1 MRQTLCDGYLV
12 IFALAQAVI
21 LLMLTPLFTGI
32 SRQIRARMHSRR
44 GPGIWQDYR
53 DIHKL
58 FKRQEVAPTSSG
70 LMFLLMPWVLISSML
85 VLAMALPLFITVSP
99 FAGGGD
105 LITLIYLL
113 ALFRFFFALSGLDTG
128 SPFAGVGASREL
140 TLGILVE
147 PMLILSLLVLALIAG
162 EIFAAGLWL
171 HIDGLGGLFLAILG
185 VIGFLTGIYSIGYM
199 RHEVAHGE
207 LSPVTLCDYY
217 GFFHLFLF
225 TMLLVVTSNNLI
237 VMWAAI
243 EATTLSSAFL
253 VGIYGQ
259 RSSLEAAWKYI
270 IICTV
275 GVAFGL
281 FGTVLVYANAASV
294 MPQAEMAIF
303 WSEVLK
309 QSSLLDPTLMLLAFV
324 FVLIG
329 FGTKTGLFPMHAW
342 LPDAHS
348 EAPSPVSALLSAV
361 LLNCALLVLIRY
373 YIIICQAIGS
383 DFPNRLLLIFGML
396 SVAVAAFFILVQRDI
411 KRLLAYSS
419 VENMGL
425 VAVALGIGGP
435 LGIFAALLH
444 ILNHSLAKTLLF
456 CGSGNVLL
464 KYGTR
469 DLNVVCGMLKIMP
482 FTAVLFGGGA
492 LALAGMPPF
501 NIFLSEFM
509 TVTAGLARNHLLL
522 IVLLLLLLT
531 LVLAGLVRMAA
542 RVLMAKP
549 PQAVNRGDLGWLTTS
564 PMVILLVMML
574 AMGTHI
580 PQPVIRI
587 LAGASTIVLSGT
599 HDLPAQRS
607 TWHDFLPSGTASV
620 SEKHSER

>member
-1 MRQTLCDGYLV
+1 MSYSAL
-12 IFALAQAVI
+12 FAL
-21 LLMLTPLFTGI
+21 LLITPLFFSLLCFACRLLVKAQRHVVTFLHTTGI
-32 SRQIRARMHSRR
+32 
-44 GPGIWQDYR
+44 
-53 DIHKL
+53 
-58 FKRQEVAPTSSG
+58 T
-70 LMFLLMPWVLISSML
+70 LLLILALWL
-85 VLAMALPLFITVSP
+85 VN
-99 FAGGGD
+99 
-105 LITLIYLL
+105 ITLNEGGI
-113 ALFRFFFALSGLDTG
+113 FAANLWLHLDSLSGL
-128 SPFAGVGASREL
+128 F
-140 TLGILVE
+140 LGL
-147 PMLILSLLVLALIAG
+147 
-162 EIFAAGLWL
+162 
-171 HIDGLGGLFLAILG
+171 LG

-199 RHEVAHGE
+199 GHEVDHGE
-207 LSPVTLCDYY
+207 ISQNTLCDYY

-281 FGTVLVYANAASV
+281 FGTVLVYANAASI
-294 MPQAEMAIF
+294 MPDPELAIF
-303 WSEVLK
+303 WTAVL
-309 QSSLLDPTLMLLAFV
+309 QQAPLLDPMLMLLAFV

-329 FGTKTGLFPMHAW
+329 FGTKIGLFPMHAW

-348 EAPSPVSALLSAV
+348 EAPSPVSALISAV

-373 YIIICQAIGS
+373 YVIICQSIGN
-383 DFPNRLLLIFGML
+383 DFPNKLLLIFGML
-396 SVAVAAFFILVQRDI
+396 SVAVAAFFILVQRDM

-435 LGIFAALLH
+435 LGILAALLH
-444 ILNHSLAKTLLF
+444 TLNHSLAKTLLF

-469 DLNVVCGMLKIMP
+469 DLNVIRGMLKIMP
-482 FTAVLFGGGA
+482 FSAVLLGAGA

-509 TVTAGLARNHLLL
+509 TITAGLARQHLVLT
-522 IVLLLLLLT
+522 IVLLLLLT

-542 RVLMAKP
+542 RVLFARP
-549 PQAVNRGDLGWLTTS
+549 PEAVIRGEISWLTTT
-564 PMVILLVMML
+564 PMALLVVMML
-574 AMGTHI
+574 MMGTDI
-580 PQPVIRI
+580 PQPIIRI
-587 LAGASTIVLSGT
+587 LQNASVIVLAGT
-599 HDLPAQRS
+599 DEFPAQIMS
-607 TWHDFLPSGTASV
+607 WQDFITTDTASLPE
-620 SEKHSER
+620 SKSER

>member
-1 MRQTLCDGYLV
+1 MSHALLFTL
-12 IFALAQAVI
+12 
-21 LLMLTPLFTGI
+21 LLLTPLVI
-32 SRQIRARMHSRR
+32 C
-44 GPGIWQDYR
+44 
-53 DIHKL
+53 
-58 FKRQEVAPTSSG
+58 
-70 LMFLLMPWVLISSML
+70 
-85 VLAMALPLFITVSP
+85 ALC
-99 FAGGGD
+99 FACRFCGAYAEKGVTIVHCLG
-105 LITLIYLL
+105 ITLLLLL
-113 ALFRFFFALSGLDTG
+113 AL
-128 SPFAGVGASREL
+128 L
-140 TLGILVE
+140 TVNE
-147 PMLILSLLVLALIAG
+147 AMHEQ
-162 EIFAAGLWL
+162 EIFAAQRWL
-171 HIDGLGGLFLAILG
+171 HIDSLSGLFLALLG
-185 VIGFLTGIYSIGYM
+185 IIAFLTGLYSIGYM
-199 RHEVAHGE
+199 RHEVEHGE
-207 LSPVTLCDYY
+207 ISVATLCYYY

-281 FGTVLVYANAASV
+281 FGTVLVYANAASF
-294 MPQAEMAIF
+294 MAQPDHAIF
-303 WSEVLK
+303 WTEVLK
-309 QSSLLDPTLMLLAFV
+309 EARMLDPTLMVLAFV

-373 YIIICQAIGS
+373 YIIICHAIGEH
-383 DFPNRLLLIFGML
+383 FPNMLLLIFGML
-396 SVAVAAFFILVQRDI
+396 SVAVAAFFILVQQDM

-435 LGIFAALLH
+435 LGILAALLH
-444 ILNHSLAKTLLF
+444 TLNHSLAKTLLF

-469 DLNVVCGMLKIMP
+469 NLDVICGMLKVMP
-482 FTAVLFGGGA
+482 LTAVLLGAGA
-492 LALAGMPPF
+492 LALGGMPPF

-509 TVTAGLARNHLLL
+509 TVTAGLAAEHLFITL
-522 IVLLLLLLT
+522 VLLLLLT
-531 LVLAGLVRMAA
+531 LVLGGLVRMVARALFAA
-542 RVLMAKP
+542 PP
-549 PQAVNRGDLGWLTTS
+549 PQVASGELSWLTTA

-574 AMGTHI
+574 LMGTHI
-580 PQPVIRI
+580 PAPVSNL
-587 LAGASTIVLSGT
+587 LANASAIVLSGS
-599 HDLPAQRS
+599 DESS
-607 TWHDFLPSGTASV
+607 TQFSWLWATLDTTAASSPV
-620 SEKHSER
+620 KGE

>member
-1 MRQTLCDGYLV
+1 MSYSV
-12 IFALAQAVI
+12 MFAL
-21 LLMLTPLFTGI
+21 LLLTPLLFSLLCFACRKRGLSATCTVTVL
-32 SRQIRARMHSRR
+32 HSL
-44 GPGIWQDYR
+44 G
-53 DIHKL
+53 
-58 FKRQEVAPTSSG
+58 
-70 LMFLLMPWVLISSML
+70 
-85 VLAMALPLFITVSP
+85 
-99 FAGGGD
+99 
-105 LITLIYLL
+105 ITLLLIL
-113 ALFRFFFALSGLDTG
+113 ALWVVQTAAD
-128 SPFAGVGASREL
+128 
-140 TLGILVE
+140 
-147 PMLILSLLVLALIAG
+147 AG

-185 VIGFLTGIYSIGYM
+185 VIGFLTGVYSIGYM

-281 FGTVLVYANAASV
+281 FGTVLVYANVASV

-425 VAVALGIGGP
+425 VAVAL
-435 LGIFAALLH
+435 
-444 ILNHSLAKTLLF
+444 
-456 CGSGNVLL
+456 
-464 KYGTR
+464 
-469 DLNVVCGMLKIMP
+469 
-482 FTAVLFGGGA
+482 
-492 LALAGMPPF
+492 AGMPPF

-509 TVTAGLARNHLLL
+509 TITAGLARNHLLI

>member
-1 MRQTLCDGYLV
+1 MSYSV
-12 IFALAQAVI
+12 MFAL
-21 LLMLTPLFTGI
+21 LLLTPLLFSLLCFACRKRGLSATCTVTVL
-32 SRQIRARMHSRR
+32 HSL
-44 GPGIWQDYR
+44 G
-53 DIHKL
+53 
-58 FKRQEVAPTSSG
+58 
-70 LMFLLMPWVLISSML
+70 
-85 VLAMALPLFITVSP
+85 
-99 FAGGGD
+99 
-105 LITLIYLL
+105 ITLLLIL
-113 ALFRFFFALSGLDTG
+113 ALWVVQTAAD
-128 SPFAGVGASREL
+128 
-140 TLGILVE
+140 
-147 PMLILSLLVLALIAG
+147 AG

-217 GFFHLFLF
+217 GLFHLFLF

-281 FGTVLVYANAASV
+281 FGTVLVYANVASV

-444 ILNHSLAKTLLF
+444 TLNHSLAKTLLF

-482 FTAVLFGGGA
+482 FTA
-492 LALAGMPPF
+492 
-501 NIFLSEFM
+501 
-509 TVTAGLARNHLLL
+509 GLARNHLLI

>member
-1 MRQTLCDGYLV
+1 MSYSV
-12 IFALAQAVI
+12 MFAL
-21 LLMLTPLFTGI
+21 LLLTPLLFSLLCFACRKRGLSATCTVTVL
-32 SRQIRARMHSRR
+32 HSL
-44 GPGIWQDYR
+44 G
-53 DIHKL
+53 
-58 FKRQEVAPTSSG
+58 
-70 LMFLLMPWVLISSML
+70 
-85 VLAMALPLFITVSP
+85 
-99 FAGGGD
+99 
-105 LITLIYLL
+105 ITLLLIL
-113 ALFRFFFALSGLDTG
+113 ALWVVQTAAD
-128 SPFAGVGASREL
+128 
-140 TLGILVE
+140 
-147 PMLILSLLVLALIAG
+147 AG

-185 VIGFLTGIYSIGYM
+185 VIGFLTGVYSIGYM

-259 RSSLEAAWKYI
+259 RSSLESAWKYI

-309 QSSLLDPTLMLLAFV
+309 QSSLLDPTLILLAFV

-444 ILNHSLAKTLLF
+444 TLNHSLAKTLLF

-482 FTAVLFGGGA
+482 F
-492 LALAGMPPF
+492 
-501 NIFLSEFM
+501 
-509 TVTAGLARNHLLL
+509 TAGLARNHLLL

-549 PQAVNRGDLGWLTTS
+549 PQAVNRGNLGWLTTS

>member
-1 MRQTLCDGYLV
+1 MVQTAAD
-12 IFALAQAVI
+12 
-21 LLMLTPLFTGI
+21 
-32 SRQIRARMHSRR
+32 
-44 GPGIWQDYR
+44 
-53 DIHKL
+53 
-58 FKRQEVAPTSSG
+58 
-70 LMFLLMPWVLISSML
+70 
-85 VLAMALPLFITVSP
+85 
-99 FAGGGD
+99 
-105 LITLIYLL
+105 
-113 ALFRFFFALSGLDTG
+113 
-128 SPFAGVGASREL
+128 
-140 TLGILVE
+140 
-147 PMLILSLLVLALIAG
+147 AG

-185 VIGFLTGIYSIGYM
+185 VIGFLTGVYSIGYM

-425 VAVALGIGGP
+425 VA
-435 LGIFAALLH
+435 
-444 ILNHSLAKTLLF
+444 
-456 CGSGNVLL
+456 
-464 KYGTR
+464 
-469 DLNVVCGMLKIMP
+469 
-482 FTAVLFGGGA
+482 

-509 TVTAGLARNHLLL
+509 TVTAGLARNHLLI